1 MNIAS
6 ADGLIMNKAM
16 NARSERM
23 PPINS
28 HFHAR
33 TNPRSPIPNKVNNK
47 IVFKVIVVDVPLL
60 ALSIDSPINITKKKL
75 TRITLITR
83 AMMRGIFIEFVEFVF
98 IFLSSVII
106 VLTPHFKLLIC
117 LLNLISYRFFW
128 LHITDSYA
136 HLLLLFYFN
145 NQVDFSLQVCYCSIH
160 AYKSWLSL
168 CLYDPTIPVLF

>member
-1 MNIAS
+1 MKRIAFAGNMNITS
-6 ADGLIMNKAM
+6 ADGLTMNKAM

-33 TNPRSPIPNKVNNK
+33 TNPRSPIPDKVNCK
-47 IVFKVIVVDVPLL
+47 IVFKVIGEEVPLL
-60 ALSIDSPINITKKKL
+60 ALSIVSPINITKAKA
-75 TRITLITR
+75 IIIALITR
-83 AMMRGIFIEFVEFVF
+83 AMMRGILIELVF

-128 LHITDSYA
+128 LHITFTRMSSGGIGTKSA
-136 HLLLLFYFN
+136 
-145 NQVDFSLQVCYCSIH
+145 SRH
-160 AYKSWLSL
+160 ANTL
-168 CLYDPTIPVLF
+168 

>member
-1 MNIAS
+1 MNNKAS
-6 ADGLIMNKAM
+6 LDSAIGLNMYIPMNKAM
-16 NARSERM
+16 NARSDIM

-33 TNPRSPIPNKVNNK
+33 ANPISAMAKKVNSK
-47 IVFKVIVVDVPLL
+47 IVFKVIGVDVPLL

-106 VLTPHFKLLIC
+106 VLTPHF
-117 LLNLISYRFFW
+117 
-128 LHITDSYA
+128 
-136 HLLLLFYFN
+136 
-145 NQVDFSLQVCYCSIH
+145 
-160 AYKSWLSL
+160 
-168 CLYDPTIPVLF
+168 